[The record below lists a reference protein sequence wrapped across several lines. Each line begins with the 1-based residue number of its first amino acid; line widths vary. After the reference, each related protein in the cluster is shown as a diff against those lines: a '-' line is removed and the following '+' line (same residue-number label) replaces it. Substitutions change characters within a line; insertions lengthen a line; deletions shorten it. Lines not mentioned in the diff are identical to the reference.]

1 MVANSCVLSEPHKQQ
16 GYGRT
21 RGSEQTQVM
30 GSVELLVVVEGSVE
44 AQSVSVI
51 YPPCPQVV
59 PRHVPGVHIGQL
71 RMSLHHANL
80 LAASPAEVC
89 LTSSLAL
96 YPVDTRIYRWAHLCF
111 CPGTT
116 HPTSSHPG

>member
-51 YPPCPQVV
+51 YPPCPQVA
-59 PRHVPGVHIGQL
+59 PR
-71 RMSLHHANL
+71 
-80 LAASPAEVC
+80 
-89 LTSSLAL
+89 
-96 YPVDTRIYRWAHLCF
+96 PVM
-111 CPGTT
+111 CPVFTLVNCICPCTT
-116 HPTSSHPG
+116 QIF